1 MRALAVLIL
10 AALAGCAEAPLPRL
24 PAPALVETVPEA
36 PRVCPPVPEHV
47 RAAAARRIDL
57 PAGEAGRTRL
67 AGDAMLADLA
77 KGRALA
83 DLITLYERCRTGR

>member
-1 MRALAVLIL
+1 MRVLAVLTL

-24 PAPALVETVPEA
+24 PAPSIAETVQEA
-36 PRVCPPVPEHV
+36 PRTCPPVPEHV

-57 PAGEAGRTRL
+57 PAGEAARGRL

-77 KGRALA
+77 KARALS
-83 DLITLYERCRTGR
+83 DLIGLYERCRSLR